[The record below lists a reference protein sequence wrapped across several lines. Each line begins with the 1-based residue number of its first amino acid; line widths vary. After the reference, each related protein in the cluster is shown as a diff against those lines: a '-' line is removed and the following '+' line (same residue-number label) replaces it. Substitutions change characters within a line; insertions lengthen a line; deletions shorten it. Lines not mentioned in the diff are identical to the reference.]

1 MTSTAQREGAWMEA
15 GGPESHA
22 QLGGTLAFH
31 SLRVSH
37 KLGASL
43 VAQTVKN
50 LPTVKETWI

>member
-1 MTSTAQREGAWMEA
+1 MEA